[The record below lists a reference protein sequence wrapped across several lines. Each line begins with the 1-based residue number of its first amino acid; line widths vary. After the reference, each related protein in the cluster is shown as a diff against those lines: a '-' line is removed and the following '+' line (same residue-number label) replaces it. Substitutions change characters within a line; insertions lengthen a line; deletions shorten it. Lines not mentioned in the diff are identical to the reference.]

1 MQWWSFT
8 YQLPALPQYSEW
20 WWWLWSDSR
29 IFQREAQDETRCAD
43 ASQGRHQPGDHDG
56 LWHAVGGDD
65 DDDGE
70 IEQRLDSLISTIL
83 AKENQKDIKRV
94 FPNKCQPLVR
104 RGREAS
110 AGEEAQ
116 ERARVSFAA
125 RRLTAAPGQWR

>member
-1 MQWWSFT
+1 MR
-8 YQLPALPQYSEW
+8 P
-20 WWWLWSDSR
+20 
-29 IFQREAQDETRCAD
+29 D
-43 ASQGRHQPGDHDG
+43 APTHHRVDTN
-56 LWHAVGGDD
+56 LAIRMVCGGD